1 MEVVGPNTRG
11 DPFVRGDEDSAYPTR
26 HSEPYP
32 LSKAQAERLL
42 LEANG
47 KPVSGGGRLVTLSLR
62 PTGIFGERHPLLEL
76 FYRRGR
82 GLGGRVPRSLP
93 QNAEHGRV
101 YAGETW
107 GENGEKWGKKPRKM
121 GGKWGVN
128 GHL

>member
-1 MEVVGPNTRG
+1 
-11 DPFVRGDEDSAYPTR
+11 
-26 HSEPYP
+26 
-32 LSKAQAERLL
+32 
-42 LEANG
+42 
-47 KPVSGGGRLVTLSLR
+47 VSGGGRLVTLSLR

-107 GENGEKWGKKPRKM
+107 GENGEKWGEN
-121 GGKWGVN
+121 GGKNQEKWGKN
-128 GHL
+128 GGK

>member
-1 MEVVGPNTRG
+1 
-11 DPFVRGDEDSAYPTR
+11 
-26 HSEPYP
+26 
-32 LSKAQAERLL
+32 
-42 LEANG
+42 
-47 KPVSGGGRLVTLSLR
+47 VSGGGRLVTLSLR

-107 GENGEKWGKKPRKM
+107 GGKNGEKWGENWEKWGKN
-121 GGKWGVN
+121 GGK
-128 GHL
+128 